1 MGVSPGQKEMA
12 FDRINKMAVKR
23 ASIVEKKSKAIFRI
37 DRIVKNTHYWNHITI
52 LSIFFF

>member
-23 ASIVEKKSKAIFRI
+23 GSIVEKKSERYISQNR
-37 DRIVKNTHYWNHITI
+37 
-52 LSIFFF
+52 